1 MLYRGKL
8 GARTHANKA
17 DELDPAVVCSD
28 SLVKI
33 DDDRLQALLDEIQT
47 MRKFQS

>member
-1 MLYRGKL
+1 MPHIYSLCLLLTTLSG
-8 GARTHANKA
+8 
-17 DELDPAVVCSD
+17 

-33 DDDRLQALLDEIQT
+33 EDDRLQALLDEIQT

>member
-1 MLYRGKL
+1 MSVVIMRKL
-8 GARTHANKA
+8 TSVNG
-17 DELDPAVVCSD
+17 

-33 DDDRLQALLDEIQT
+33 EDDKLQNLLDEIQT